1 MKNIK
6 SMAPLGVLCACS
18 LATTGVLASDTGKV
32 LDEVSVTATRETR
45 STGDVPQAIAVVGK
59 EALADKKMFNVKE
72 ALQEVPGVLIEAM
85 VYMEIVCSH
94 PNEDCMMSETTYED
108 IATEEH
114 EGLRLDVYLAGQ
126 LEDASRSF
134 VKKLIK
140 EGRVLLN
147 GQPCTRPARILAVGD
162 AVATELPPPPATDLV
177 PEDIPLD
184 ILYQD
189 ADVVV
194 VNKQSGLVVHPAPGH
209 YAGTLVHALL
219 FHCTDFQRSGSHPD
233 RPGIV
238 HRLDRD
244 TSGVLVVAKT
254 PRAFLK
260 LAEQAREHTFDRRYL
275 ALVRGEF
282 EENTGR
288 IVANVGR
295 SMVDRKRMSVTGV
308 HGREAVTRFEV
319 LERFDAASLIA
330 LRLETGRTHQIR
342 VHLRFAGHSVLGD
355 PVYGVTD
362 YAFMAVSEEIKA
374 ALGELNGQA
383 LHAERLG
390 FEHPTTGEQMV
401 FTAPLPV
408 DFQNALDTF
417 RAQHAG

>member
-1 MKNIK
+1 
-6 SMAPLGVLCACS
+6 
-18 LATTGVLASDTGKV
+18 
-32 LDEVSVTATRETR
+32 
-45 STGDVPQAIAVVGK
+45 
-59 EALADKKMFNVKE
+59 
-72 ALQEVPGVLIEAM
+72 
-85 VYMEIVCSH
+85 
-94 PNEDCMMSETTYED
+94 MSETTYED